1 MAKTAV
7 QESTTVTSQERFLDI
22 RGAKMGVQVDIR
34 DDGKVLWVSV
44 DGQTVFRI
52 YQIPSL
58 EVNDARKKT
67 ENGEGQSEDSEG

>member
-7 QESTTVTSQERFLDI
+7 QESTTVTSQERFLDLC
-22 RGAKMGVQVDIR
+22 GAKMGVQVDIR

-52 YQIPSL
+52 CQIPFL
-58 EVNDARKKT
+58 EVNDARKET
-67 ENGEGQSEDSEG
+67 DNGKDQSKNSEG